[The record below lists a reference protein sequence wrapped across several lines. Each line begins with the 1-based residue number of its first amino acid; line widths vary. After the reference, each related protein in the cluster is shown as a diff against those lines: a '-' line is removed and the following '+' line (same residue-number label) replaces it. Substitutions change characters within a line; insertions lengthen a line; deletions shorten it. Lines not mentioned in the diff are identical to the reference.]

1 MFQGHRLLIILNPA
15 SGRQAA
21 NALAGAVEAESWS
34 AGAARVELRSTGSVD
49 DAVTWSADAGSEGF
63 DRIVVAGGDG
73 TVTAVATGVMR
84 SGLDLPIGIVPTG
97 TGNGLARVLR
107 IPIGDPLRAFRALA
121 AGHTVAVDAVEVR
134 SHDRWALVFLGAGL
148 DAEINRDADAGKK
161 RRYGF
166 LAYVA
171 AAGRNLLGRHNR
183 RVALTLDGRTER
195 LAAHTVSM
203 INAGLITVA
212 GIEVGPPADPHDG
225 RLDVAVFRSPNPFGA
240 AAQVWRLLTGRPT
253 RAELLRAGEVRL
265 TSDRPLLVHV
275 DGDVVGTTPLD
286 ALVHRAAVSF
296 IADATY
302 VRPTDELRG

>member
-21 NALAGAVEAESWS
+21 KALAAAVEAASWA

-49 DAVTWSADAGSEGF
+49 DA
-63 DRIVVAGGDG
+63 
-73 TVTAVATGVMR
+73 
-84 SGLDLPIGIVPTG
+84 
-97 TGNGLARVLR
+97 
-107 IPIGDPLRAFRALA
+107 
-121 AGHTVAVDAVEVR
+121 
-134 SHDRWALVFLGAGL
+134 
-148 DAEINRDADAGKK
+148 GKK

-166 LAYVA
+166 VAYVA
-171 AAGRNLLGRHNR
+171 AAGRNLLGRRNR

-195 LAAHTVSM
+195 LAAHTLSM

-225 RLDVAVFRSPNPFGA
+225 RLDVAVFSSPNPFGA

-275 DGDVVGTTPLD
+275 DGDVVGTTPLN

-302 VRPTDELRG
+302 VRPTEVPRG